1 MKAVEIVDKML
12 SNDAFSKWLGIEL
25 VKVEPGLCEL
35 KMVTRS
41 EMLNG
46 FGILHGGISYSL
58 ADSALAFAA
67 NANGKHTVSVETSIA
82 HHIKVKESEVLIAV
96 ASAIAI
102 QNKFSHYQVL
112 IKNAEGMIV
121 ASFKGTVYHSSKLW
135 E

>member
-1 MKAVEIVDKML
+1 
-12 SNDAFSKWLGIEL
+12 
-25 VKVEPGLCEL
+25 
-35 KMVTRS
+35 
-41 EMLNG
+41 MLNG

-67 NANGKHTVSVETSIA
+67 NAGGKQTVSVETSIA
-82 HHIKVKESEVLIAV
+82 HHVKVREKEVLIAV

-102 QNKFSHYQVL
+102 QSKFSHYQVL
-112 IKNAEGMIV
+112 IKNVGGMIV